1 MQLASERLNIFT
13 FLMKKLKGG
22 RVRHK
27 LSWEDNTVMHILGEA
42 EFELTDGTRNNV
54 LYRRILEKM

>member
-1 MQLASERLNIFT
+1 
-13 FLMKKLKGG
+13 MKKLKRG

-27 LSWEDNTVMHILGEA
+27 LSWADNAVMYILGEG
-42 EFELTDGTRNNV
+42 EFEVTDETRNNV